1 MESPFKSLAVT
12 AAAEASTAATSVL
25 GAHLLRVVSKAKY
38 IEAVEPCLERLVDAA
53 VEAVAEQRAGDP
65 LAFLVEF
72 LGSVLEARSSA
83 PQGPRSPAL
92 GGSLAFTKNMKH
104 LAARVDLEVSELA
117 AATQISLT
125 ADLKED
131 DLKQADLDA
140 LGHVLEAGGLPQL
153 KHFRCVG
160 RVSDPKLVPRLVA
173 VCRAHRTPTT
183 PLAVSGLDPAATE
196 ADLTQSRLQSCDA
209 LMVAADLEVC
219 GALAT
224 LRLSQNVLR
233 DAAGA
238 ALGAALARHTSL
250 TCLDL
255 RECGLSPRSA
265 AALGEALATNTA
277 LTELDLGAN
286 RGLRADGA
294 ASLAAGLERNG
305 TLRTL
310 RLHGCAIG
318 ADGADALADAL
329 VANTA
334 LEALG
339 LEEGCA
345 LPIELLRRGGPELD
359 LSRRGLGDLSGLVLA
374 SLVERNSGATA
385 LSLNGNRLGPL
396 TGAALADALQQGRA
410 PIARLDLS
418 SNQLG
423 PQGAAA
429 LAEALKGNVRALPPP
444 HLPRTPR
451 PTKPGVHGE
460 VHGEVHGAVHG
471 AVGGVGGSR
480 GGSWV
485 GGGSTPHLLAVTQD
499 TLTELNLRKNGLE
512 AAGGKAVA
520 EALRENATLTSLNLA
535 YNALGA
541 EGGAALAGS
550 LASHAALTALD
561 LKGNQ
566 LVVEAFAPAI
576 KANLVLRRL
585 NLRYNPVGAAETVL
599 KEAVK
604 GRKQPPPVDA
614 GGDAEDQPPFELLL

>member
-38 IEAVEPCLERLVDAA
+38 IEAVEPFLERLVDAA

-72 LGSVLEARSSA
+72 LGSVLTARSSA
-83 PQGPRSPAL
+83 PQGPTGTGVPTWSLGSPVPV
-92 GGSLAFTKNMKH
+92 GTLAFTKSMTN

-131 DLKQADLDA
+131 DLKQADIDA

-183 PLAVSGLDPAATE
+183 PLVVSGLDPAATE

-238 ALGAALARHTSL
+238 ALGTALARHASL
-250 TCLDL
+250 TRLEL

-265 AALGEALATNTA
+265 AALGEALAANTA
-277 LTELDLGAN
+277 LTELDLGSN
-286 RGLRADGA
+286 RGLRTDGA

-329 VANTA
+329 VTNTS

-345 LPIELLRRGGPELD
+345 LPIGLLRRGGPELD

-374 SLVERNSGATA
+374 SLVERNSGVTA

-423 PQGAAA
+423 PEGAAA
-429 LAEALKGNVRALPPP
+429 LAEALKSNVRASPPP

-451 PTKPGVHGE
+451 PTKPGVHGG
-460 VHGEVHGAVHG
+460 VHGEVHG
-471 AVGGVGGSR
+471 GG
-480 GGSWV
+480 
-485 GGGSTPHLLAVTQD
+485 
-499 TLTELNLRKNGLE
+499 
-512 AAGGKAVA
+512 
-520 EALRENATLTSLNLA
+520 
-535 YNALGA
+535 
-541 EGGAALAGS
+541 
-550 LASHAALTALD
+550 
-561 LKGNQ
+561 
-566 LVVEAFAPAI
+566 
-576 KANLVLRRL
+576 
-585 NLRYNPVGAAETVL
+585 
-599 KEAVK
+599 
-604 GRKQPPPVDA
+604 
-614 GGDAEDQPPFELLL
+614 